1 MVFHFVPDLVV
12 AKENPQ
18 ILVSCFGLF
27 YIDHYLTSALFVI
40 IWMTRIYSRL
50 NVVLRLGL
58 LANMTKIVI

>member
-1 MVFHFVPDLVV
+1 MVFHLVPALVV

-40 IWMTRIYSRL
+40 IWMIGIYSLL
-50 NVVLRLGL
+50 NVVLCLGL
-58 LANMTKIVI
+58 LTKMTKIVI

>member
-1 MVFHFVPDLVV
+1 MVLHLVPDLVV
-12 AKENPQ
+12 AKENPE

-27 YIDHYLTSALFVI
+27 YIDYYLTSALFVI

>member
-1 MVFHFVPDLVV
+1 MVFHLVPDLVV

-40 IWMTRIYSRL
+40 IWMIGIYSLL
-50 NVVLRLGL
+50 NVVLCLGL
-58 LANMTKIVI
+58 LTKMTKIVI

>member
-1 MVFHFVPDLVV
+1 MVFHLVPDLVV

-40 IWMTRIYSRL
+40 IWMIGIYSLL
-50 NVVLRLGL
+50 NVVLCLGL
-58 LANMTKIVI
+58 LTKMTK